1 MDFQFQVEKRKQLQ
15 QQQKSSNNKA
25 KSLKSKKKAVKHLM
39 SQLFSHKENAGG
51 GSAVGKST
59 VSPTN
64 RPLLSAS
71 SQNLSSAATSVA
83 DGSSN
88 TNIRSA
94 IANLAPPPPPNSSPF
109 QQQQQSRIGKM
120 KPFTSVTTENL

>member
-1 MDFQFQVEKRKQLQ
+1 
-15 QQQKSSNNKA
+15 
-25 KSLKSKKKAVKHLM
+25 M
-39 SQLFSHKENAGG
+39 SQLFSHKENTGG

-71 SQNLSSAATSVA
+71 SQNLSSAAASVA

-109 QQQQQSRIGKM
+109 QQQQSRIGKKM
-120 KPFTSVTTENL
+120 TAFPRTTDDIDVEIVSKLRTSRLEFRSFY